1 MFYFLDTLSVG
12 YSWWLRIFLNQKII
26 HEGKQGLKKFIS
38 QIGGLSDGT
47 MIDAGEKIM
56 AFMTIIR
63 DNTYRDTAAIWQ
75 HGYRQICAS
84 VHEVTENIEKVCGG
98 ECCHISPEITVNF
111 VKWIF
116 KEVVPP
122 EIIAGFSQVD
132 SRSESTYGN
141 KKKGNKALY
150 MGDYGGPWM
159 KGLQLYFKVVISSR
173 ARG

>member
-1 MFYFLDTLSVG
+1 MKVVKVSLNWSSERWRHFSYCRNPPGKYIEFDVFYFLDTLSVG
-12 YSWWLRIFLNQKII
+12 YFWWIRIFLNQKII

-84 VHEVTENIEKVCGG
+84 VH
-98 ECCHISPEITVNF
+98 
-111 VKWIF
+111 
-116 KEVVPP
+116 
-122 EIIAGFSQVD
+122 
-132 SRSESTYGN
+132 
-141 KKKGNKALY
+141 
-150 MGDYGGPWM
+150 
-159 KGLQLYFKVVISSR
+159 
-173 ARG
+173 